1 MSRFRLG
8 PTGEQEVL
16 LTEHC
21 RHARFVWNLA
31 VEQHAWWTPRRG
43 PAPGFVQQARQLTEA
58 RAECRWLAAGA
69 QMVQQQ
75 ALRDF
80 AQAMTAFFAGT
91 HRRPTWRKA
100 GVHEGFRIVAV
111 QARDVRR
118 LSRRTG
124 AVRVPKVG
132 WVRFRWSR
140 RPPRA
145 KSYRITRDRAGRWH
159 LAFAALPTPIA
170 APGSGATIGVDR
182 GVAVSAALSNGE
194 LLRCPT
200 PTPSESARLVRLQR
214 RLSKAEGGSG
224 RRRRIRC
231 AIARLKARQ
240 ADRRK
245 DWLEKTSTSLA
256 RSYDRIA
263 FEALDVVAM
272 TRRAQGTGHAPRTGV
287 AAKAGLNRSIRLHAW
302 GGLVERTKDKAP
314 GRVVLVPAAY
324 TSRRCSVCGHVAA
337 ENRESQ
343 ATFACRNCGHRGH
356 ADVNAAVNIDA
367 AVNTATAAGRAVV
380 LRGEGTRVT
389 GPMSREPQRDLSSF
403 LGETSGNPPL
413 AGWRT
418 SNRDY
423 LHTGLAEGGEGR
435 RVR

>member
-16 LTEHC
+16 LAEHC

-58 RAECRWLAAGA
+58 RAESRWLAAGA

-80 AQAMTAFFAGT
+80 AQAMTGFFAGT
-91 HRRPTWRKA
+91 HRRPTWRRA

-140 RPPRA
+140 RPPGA

-182 GVAVSAALSNGE
+182 GVAVSAALSN
-194 LLRCPT
+194 
-200 PTPSESARLVRLQR
+200 
-214 RLSKAEGGSG
+214 
-224 RRRRIRC
+224 
-231 AIARLKARQ
+231 
-240 ADRRK
+240 
-245 DWLEKTSTSLA
+245 
-256 RSYDRIA
+256 
-263 FEALDVVAM
+263 
-272 TRRAQGTGHAPRTGV
+272 
-287 AAKAGLNRSIRLHAW
+287 
-302 GGLVERTKDKAP
+302 
-314 GRVVLVPAAY
+314 
-324 TSRRCSVCGHVAA
+324 SVCGHVAA

-367 AVNTATAAGRAVV
+367 AVDTATAAGRAVV

-389 GPMSREPQRDLSSF
+389 GPMSREPQRNLSSF
-403 LGETSGNPPL
+403 LGETSGDPPL

-423 LHTGLAEGGEGR
+423 LHTGLAEGGESR

>member
-58 RAECRWLAAGA
+58 RAESRWLAAGA

-80 AQAMTAFFAGT
+80 AQAMTGYFAGT

-118 LSRRTG
+118 LSRRTA

-200 PTPSESARLVRLQR
+200 PTPSESARP
-214 RLSKAEGGSG
+214 
-224 RRRRIRC
+224 
-231 AIARLKARQ
+231 
-240 ADRRK
+240 
-245 DWLEKTSTSLA
+245 
-256 RSYDRIA
+256 
-263 FEALDVVAM
+263 VVAM
-272 TRRAQGTGHAPRTGV
+272 TRRAQGAGHAPRTGV

-343 ATFACRNCGHRGH
+343 VTFACRNCGHRGH

-389 GPMSREPQRDLSSF
+389 GPMSREPQRNLSSF